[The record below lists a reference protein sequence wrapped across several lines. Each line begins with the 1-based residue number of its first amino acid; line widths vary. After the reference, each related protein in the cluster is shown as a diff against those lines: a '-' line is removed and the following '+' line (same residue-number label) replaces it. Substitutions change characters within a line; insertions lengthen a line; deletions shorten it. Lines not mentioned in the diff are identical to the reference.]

1 MRQLAEARDV
11 ESDEAPD
18 EAVRV
23 ESKEQS
29 ARQATVALRV
39 AAAPGPTVALRVAAA
54 PGATAALRVAAARG
68 PMGALSLAAA
78 VGSMTTRGQRA
89 VPRSPAPRQRQRL
102 LLVRRARRQRAAI
115 PVARAPVL
123 RPIRPAHRTRHPRL
137 NSLIVVPLRGREAPA
152 AERFRCWRA
161 RTATAR
167 RVLPSSPWRRQPADP
182 EPAPSRGPAVHRQ
195 WRGLRSTSVL
205 GRRCDTSCRIA
216 ARKRSCPETKQRRQS
231 SALSRSRPSDHGRET
246 TSAPSPGAASAA

>member
-1 MRQLAEARDV
+1 MWNRTRRRTRPFGWSPRSSRLGRQRLLCGWRL
-11 ESDEAPD
+11 
-18 EAVRV
+18 
-23 ESKEQS
+23 
-29 ARQATVALRV
+29 LR
-39 AAAPGPTVALRVAAA
+39 GQRLLCGWRLLR
-54 PGATAALRVAAARG
+54 GQRLLWRVAAARG

-195 WRGLRSTSVL
+195 WRGLRST
-205 GRRCDTSCRIA
+205 I
-216 ARKRSCPETKQRRQS
+216 
-231 SALSRSRPSDHGRET
+231 
-246 TSAPSPGAASAA
+246 GAWATL